1 MAAKLDLPLDSSTV
15 QALQHLGRDLIHDQ
29 RKREAFLKD
38 RATVAHSY
46 GIRDLDLTR
55 LDERVVNLLADP
67 EFHRAVEGRDFNG
80 VREFVHQKLTAGG
93 GPTGQLAREGT
104 FDFDFDFEFE
114 VEVVAVAV
122 AVFDFAAAPANVPDE
137 AELTRRRQIVAQ
149 AFQALGKNV
158 APAGGGAAHP
168 TGGAHRS

>member
-1 MAAKLDLPLDSSTV
+1 MATKLDLPLDSSTV
-15 QALQHLGRDLIHDQ
+15 QALQHLGRDLIHDP
-29 RKREAFLKD
+29 RKRAAFLKD
-38 RATVAHSY
+38 RSKVAHSY
-46 GIRDLDLTR
+46 GIRDLDLSR

-80 VREFVHQKLTAGG
+80 VREFVHQKLTAA
-93 GPTGQLAREGT
+93 GPTGQLPIAGT

-122 AVFDFAAAPANVPDE
+122 AVFDFAAAAANVPDE

-149 AFQALGKNV
+149 AFQALGKNI
-158 APAGGGAAHP
+158 APASGGGAV
-168 TGGAHRS
+168 RS